1 MIVTHLYDSFEI
13 ILINVLHTTL
23 MLGHDVIVHTPTLL
37 NDHDDNGLWFAPM
50 CPSTNDT
57 PSKCFNTSLVKKC
70 LHMIRK
76 VSLCQ
81 LGQYVIFPSRWWHRG
96 YYTINSG
103 LMYVTAQLFCTAAMS
118 MDSSS
123 RHTRT
128 QNAELKQG
136 KLGMKKMMGLSD
148 DLYNNWDSK
157 YSNLKF
163 RPSKAFN
170 GEAIDPCNNRHLR
183 ENTFRNIKELNVLVQ
198 TFEAA
203 HSELNV
209 HSVWIIRKTKC
220 NMGFQDWHRD
230 FYLSTS
236 GIIATIVVNV
246 GVYNL
251 DN

>member
-1 MIVTHLYDSFEI
+1 
-13 ILINVLHTTL
+13 

-128 QNAELKQG
+128 QNAELK
-136 KLGMKKMMGLSD
+136 
-148 DLYNNWDSK
+148 
-157 YSNLKF
+157 
-163 RPSKAFN
+163 
-170 GEAIDPCNNRHLR
+170 AIDPCNNRHLR